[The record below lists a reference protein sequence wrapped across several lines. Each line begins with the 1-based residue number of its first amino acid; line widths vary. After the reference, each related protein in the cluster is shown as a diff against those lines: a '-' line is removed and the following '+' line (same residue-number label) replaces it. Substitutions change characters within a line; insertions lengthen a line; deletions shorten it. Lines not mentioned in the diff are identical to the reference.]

1 MWVLLIE
8 DEIRLADLLRR
19 GLEAEGFTVDI
30 AYDGSEGEDMARVNA
45 YDALLVDWRL
55 PKRDGRT
62 LIESLRK
69 DGLTVPIIMLTAL
82 EDVAHRIAGLDA
94 GADDYLA
101 KPFSFEEL
109 LARIRA
115 VTRRPPLSTQDFTL
129 ILGPLLMNT
138 ERRTVS
144 LDGTE
149 LTLRPKEFSF
159 LEALLRNPEAVLS
172 RSILAERVWG
182 SAMYVSDNVIDVT
195 VSSLR
200 NKLRSAG
207 GSRLELETVRGIGY
221 RVRSNEE

>member
-1 MWVLLIE
+1 MH
-8 DEIRLADLLRR
+8 
-19 GLEAEGFTVDI
+19 
-30 AYDGSEGEDMARVNA
+30 
-45 YDALLVDWRL
+45 VDWRL